1 MPVRKNKNWLSSKII
16 ALVSF
21 IILIFFGVN
30 LTREFLAGEQLD
42 ENVDSLKDEMSG
54 LESKNKELNDLIG
67 YLNTTDFIEQEA
79 RSKLNL
85 QKPGERIIIV
95 PSSTEAALPV
105 TLTDNSVESVKTD
118 EKSVDASIVVG
129 SNPNRWLKYF
139 FKN

>member
-1 MPVRKNKNWLSSKII
+1 MPVRKNKNWLSSKILL
-16 ALVSF
+16 LVGF